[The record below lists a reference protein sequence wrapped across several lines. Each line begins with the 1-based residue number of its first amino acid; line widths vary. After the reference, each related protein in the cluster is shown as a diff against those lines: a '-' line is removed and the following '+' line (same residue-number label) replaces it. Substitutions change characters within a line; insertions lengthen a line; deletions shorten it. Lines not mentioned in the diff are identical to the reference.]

1 MFFLQVLQVDLLA
14 DFQFTQVYT
23 GLLFLPPDVMDAIF
37 AFLTNLFHDRQLVK
51 REVLC
56 PKICEQRLDVHL
68 LGFPNQQG
76 LQALHIQGLASQDL
90 VYLQELCGQH

>member
-1 MFFLQVLQVDLLA
+1 MACNVLRDRNRQGLYLQA
-14 DFQFTQVYT
+14 IF
-23 GLLFLPPDVMDAIF
+23 MDAIF

-56 PKICEQRLDVHL
+56 PKISEQRLDVHL
-68 LGFPNQQG
+68 FGFPNQQG
-76 LQALHIQGLASQDL
+76 LQALHSASQDL